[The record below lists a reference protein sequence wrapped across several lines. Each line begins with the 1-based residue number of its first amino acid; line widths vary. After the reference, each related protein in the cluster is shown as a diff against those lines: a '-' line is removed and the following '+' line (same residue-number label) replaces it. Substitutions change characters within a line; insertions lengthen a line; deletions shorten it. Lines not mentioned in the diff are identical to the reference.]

1 MSVIKAANCDGQKRR
16 EGLSSQA
23 RCGGGVTIIT
33 IITINTRTWTQY
45 RARK

>member
-33 IITINTRTWTQY
+33 INTINTRTQY

>member
-33 IITINTRTWTQY
+33 IITRTVAQY

>member
-33 IITINTRTWTQY
+33 INTRTRTQY